1 MKNETAKQLDSLH
14 RQLTDHIPRWWY
26 DLSTTKVRPLARL
39 CVRMKSVS
47 TLLTRVNLTRAS
59 QMSTGIQVVK
69 DQIRYLTRL
78 FNERQLYF
86 DPAVRMFDDMMPFA
100 RFMSRATLRGMLL
113 ADF

>member
-1 MKNETAKQLDSLH
+1 
-14 RQLTDHIPRWWY
+14 
-26 DLSTTKVRPLARL
+26 
-39 CVRMKSVS
+39 
-47 TLLTRVNLTRAS
+47 
-59 QMSTGIQVVK
+59 MSTGIQVVK